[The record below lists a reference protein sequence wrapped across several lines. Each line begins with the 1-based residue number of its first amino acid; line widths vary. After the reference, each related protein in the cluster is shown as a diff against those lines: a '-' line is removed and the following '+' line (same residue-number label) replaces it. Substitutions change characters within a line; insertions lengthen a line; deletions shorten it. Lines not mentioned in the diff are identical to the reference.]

1 MDKPF
6 WTSPKKQKSE
16 VREEKVSSNELSDRK
31 IEIPTVAVCVSILL
45 LSLTCLI
52 AAGKVFASDDTEPND
67 TTISPAFPNEEIIDP
82 NTDWIDLET
91 RNYTKGGD
99 RSTDIESVDY
109 FSDGKTLN
117 ATLWLYFPFKMQPR
131 LSDEDVNYGMYIDAD
146 FDESTGYGGI
156 DYKVELGWNNQS
168 KQWTKVLEKWSHF
181 GEELVLDNQTLSPN
195 SFSKPGAHYVRLSTD
210 LDAMLSPKK
219 YKVVFYGEVRR
230 EGSMRT
236 DFTRSVAIPPLEL
249 TVSTS
254 PNSVDLRKGEQETI
268 EVRVNTTQGYEPRV
282 NLIAKSQSKN
292 IVFDF
297 TQNDTSNIPVFSVRI
312 PSYGVATVPLTITS
326 TENSSIGPYTLFIFA
341 NSSFPP
347 EELIKPEGF
356 TQDSASNF
364 LPHSARISEN
374 IFTQS
379 SLAATLL
386 EPLTAVDQ
394 VSIFW
399 EKLGAPISFFYGILA
414 GISPW
419 IYTKIKE
426 RVKNNKNKLQNKNN
440 TSKP

>member
-1 MDKPF
+1 
-6 WTSPKKQKSE
+6 
-16 VREEKVSSNELSDRK
+16 LLDRK
-31 IEIPTVAVCVSILL
+31 NEIMTATATVSVLL
-45 LSLTCLI
+45 LLLICL
-52 AAGKVFASDDTEPND
+52 AASGKVFASADTESND
-67 TTISPAFPNEEIIDP
+67 RIVSPSFSNEEIIDP
-82 NTDWIDLET
+82 TTDWIDPDT

-99 RSTDIESVDY
+99 RSTDIVSVDY

-131 LSDEDVNYGMYIDAD
+131 LSDENVNYGMYIDAD
-146 FDESTGYGGI
+146 FDQNTGYGGI

-181 GEELVLDNQTLSPN
+181 GKEQVLDNQTLSPDI
-195 SFSKPGAHYVRLSTD
+195 FSKPGAHYVRLWAD
-210 LDAMLSPKK
+210 LDAMLSPNK

-230 EGSMRT
+230 EGSVRT

-249 TVSTS
+249 TLSTS
-254 PNSVDLRKGEQETI
+254 PNSVEFRKGDQETI
-268 EVRVNTTQGYEPRV
+268 EVRVNTTQGYEPTV

-297 TQNDTSNIPVFSVRI
+297 TQNDTTNIPVFTLRI
-312 PSYGVATVPLTITS
+312 PSYGVATVPLTINS
-326 TENSSIGPYTLFIFA
+326 AENASAGLYTLFIFA

-347 EELIKPEGF
+347 EELIKPQGF
-356 TQDSASNF
+356 TQNSSSNF
-364 LPHSARISEN
+364 LPPSARLSEN

-379 SLAATLL
+379 SLAANLL
-386 EPLTAVDQ
+386 QPLTGIDQ
-394 VSIFW
+394 ISIFW
-399 EKLGAPISFFYGILA
+399 DKLGAPISFIYGILA

-426 RVKNNKNKLQNKNN
+426 RMKSNKDKLQSKNN